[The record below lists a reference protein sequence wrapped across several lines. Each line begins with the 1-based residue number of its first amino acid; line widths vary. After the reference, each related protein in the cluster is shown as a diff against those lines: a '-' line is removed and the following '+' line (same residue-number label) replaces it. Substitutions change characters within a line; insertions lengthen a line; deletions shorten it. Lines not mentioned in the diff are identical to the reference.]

1 MKGRVRTRTLGWIA
15 LVWALIVTSVL
26 VWQTVEYRGIVAWLA
41 EWQFRSFDR
50 FFPVATIA
58 ILVFLLTLPFA
69 ILIGLRLRRSA
80 RRDVYSNREKASHRA
95 SLFALFLNAAM
106 VVCGATAM
114 VLFVIG
120 LAQVNVTEKPRQ
132 VELSDLAM
140 GETDGPV
147 RLRGTVLLNR
157 LGFYREGFVVTS
169 RELWVAPLVAD
180 EGSRQIE
187 VFVQVARGNAG
198 APSSDAFEGYL
209 KRRSVPGGL
218 VQLYQNAGYDVTE
231 RPHIIFADAAAA
243 RWPYW
248 SAASDLVILL
258 VLLALVAV
266 FHRSYRKKLEGYSPE
281 ASAP

>member
-1 MKGRVRTRTLGWIA
+1 M
-15 LVWALIVTSVL
+15 VWALIVTSVL

-41 EWQFRSFDR
+41 EWQFRTFER
-50 FFPVATIA
+50 FFPVATIT
-58 ILVFLLTLPFA
+58 ILLFLLVLPFA
-69 ILIGLRLRRSA
+69 ILIGARLRRSTK
-80 RRDVYSNREKASHRA
+80 RDLYSNREKASHRA
-95 SLFALFLNAAM
+95 TLFALFLNAAM
-106 VVCGATAM
+106 LVCGASAM
-114 VLFVIG
+114 VLFTIG
-120 LAQVNVTEKPRQ
+120 LTQGNIAEKPRQ
-132 VELSDLAM
+132 VEFSALAAA
-140 GETDGPV
+140 ETEGPV
-147 RLRGTVLLNR
+147 RLKGTVLLNR

-187 VFVQVARGNAG
+187 VFVQVARGDAG
-198 APSSDAFEGYL
+198 TPSTDAFEGYL

-218 VQLYQNAGYDVTE
+218 VQLYQNAGYDVAE

-258 VLLALVAV
+258 VLLAIVAV
-266 FHRSYRKKLEGYSPE
+266 FHKRYRKKLAGHAPE